1 LASLNDTMEAM
12 KAQLAVMTEDASQLS
27 KELEVLDMV
36 LHPVRSLP
44 PEIIQHICQLAM
56 EDLQSPSLEALASPD
71 IIDSLSMRHPSWV
84 CAQVCHRWRYV
95 IWNAPQCWTSVVL
108 SFDKP

>member
-1 LASLNDTMEAM
+1 MESNSSSSTFDSQSITHSPLIRHLLGGNLAPTDDERTTLAACREKSRVRLASLNDTMEAM

-44 PEIIQHICQLAM
+44 PK
-56 EDLQSPSLEALASPD
+56 SFSTYASSHGRP
-71 IIDSLSMRHPSWV
+71 PEPV
-84 CAQVCHRWRYV
+84 A
-95 IWNAPQCWTSVVL
+95 
-108 SFDKP
+108 